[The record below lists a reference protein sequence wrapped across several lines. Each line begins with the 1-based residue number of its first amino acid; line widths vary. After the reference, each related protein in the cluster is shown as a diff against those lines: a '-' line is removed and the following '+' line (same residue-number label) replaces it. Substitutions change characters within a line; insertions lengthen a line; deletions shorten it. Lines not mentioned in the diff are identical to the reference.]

1 MKRFCYLLVVIMFV
15 MMVAGCSGNAEN
27 SPVLP
32 PARIGTSVTSAT
44 LAQRFTFES
53 AFSAADAVAR
63 IQVGDWLSEDLEVEQ
78 TYYEATVLQCFKGD
92 MPETITLLQDGCSAA
107 TMQGYPLF
115 TSGNEMLVFLN
126 EAVLPEYESPYWII
140 GSFTTV
146 LDVSY
151 DKEGARYFAD
161 RYGILGEFMNDSH
174 NYGLDLAVSRA
185 VHSRAA
191 AEDPIFEEMQYTY
204 RYIFSETDILALMEN
219 Q

>member
-1 MKRFCYLLVVIMFV
+1 MKRFCYLLVVIIFV

-32 PARIGTSVTSAT
+32 PARIGTGMIEAS
-44 LAQRFTFES
+44 LAHRYIFES

-63 IQVGDWLSEDLEVEQ
+63 IQVGDWLSEDLELHK

-92 MPETITLLQDGCSAA
+92 MPETITLLQDGSSAA
-107 TMQGYPLF
+107 TMRGYPLF
-115 TSGNEMLVFLN
+115 TSGNEILVFLK
-126 EAVLPEYESPYWII
+126 EAALPEYESPYWII

-151 DKEGARYFAD
+151 DKEGTRYYAD
-161 RYGILGEFMNDSH
+161 RHGILGEFMNGLH
-174 NYGLDLAVSRA
+174 NYLADSSVCLS

-191 AEDPIFEEMQYTY
+191 ADDPIFKEMQYTY
-204 RYIFSETDILALMEN
+204 RYIFSEADILALMES